1 MRDKI
6 RTFMIGRYGNDG
18 LNRFL
23 CGVALAL
30 MLLASLLRSRL
41 LELLA
46 LGLLGWAWYRML
58 SRSAGKRSQENAVYY
73 ALKQQVVSGWSLK
86 RREWAQRG
94 AYRFYRCPKCGQ
106 KLRVPKGRGRIS
118 ISCPKCHTEFIKKS

>member
-1 MRDKI
+1 MREKL

-23 CGVALAL
+23 GMAGLVCI
-30 MLLASLLRSRL
+30 LLGSLFRSRL

-46 LGLLGWAWYRML
+46 LGLLGWCWFRLL
-58 SRSAGKRSQENAVYY
+58 SRSTGKRSQENAVFY
-73 ALKQQVVSGWSLK
+73 ALKQQALSSWNQH
-86 RREWAQRG
+86 RQEWAQRG
-94 AYRFYRCPKCGQ
+94 AYRFFRCPKCGQ

-118 ISCPKCHTEFIKKS
+118 ISCPKCGTEFIKKS